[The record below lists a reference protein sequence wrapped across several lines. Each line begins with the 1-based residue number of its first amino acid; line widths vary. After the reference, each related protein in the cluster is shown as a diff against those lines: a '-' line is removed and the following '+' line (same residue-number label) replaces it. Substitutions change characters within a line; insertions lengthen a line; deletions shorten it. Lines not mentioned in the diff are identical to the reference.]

1 MKEFH
6 LSEEEMNQ
14 LAERYETPFL
24 VASATQVE
32 ANYRFMRQHMP
43 HVGIYY
49 AMKANPTPQILQHVA
64 ALGACFDVASAGEM
78 AQLAALGVAGER
90 MIYANPV
97 KDRCGLREAAAI
109 GVRRMTFDDA
119 SEIAKMA
126 QYVPGADVLVR
137 VAVRNN
143 KALVDLNTKF
153 GAPPEQALP
162 LLLQAREAEL
172 NPIGICFHVGS
183 QSLSTAAYEEALILC
198 RGLFQQA
205 AELGLAL
212 TDLDIGGGF
221 PVPAREG
228 LGVDVAAMMAT
239 IDREVARLF
248 PDTAVW
254 CEPGRFMC
262 GNAMNLVTTV
272 IGTKERQGGPWY
284 ILDEGVYGALSG
296 IIFDHWSYP
305 LHCFGTGERRKAT
318 FAGPSCDG
326 IDVLYRD
333 VEVPAQQIGDHVLI
347 TEIGSYSTVSATRF
361 NGFSL
366 APVLLW
372 EDLPESRA
380 RSEREAQ
387 AAREAAQLAEEEVV

>member
-1 MKEFH
+1 MKKFH

-24 VASATQVE
+24 VASAAQVE
-32 ANYRFMRQHMP
+32 DNYRFLRQHMP

-49 AMKANPTPQILQHVA
+49 AMKANPTPQLLERVA
-64 ALGACFDVASAGEM
+64 GLGSCFDVASAGEM
-78 AQLAALGVAGER
+78 VQLQALGVAGSR

-97 KDRCGLREAAAI
+97 KDRRGLRTAAEL

-137 VAVRNN
+137 IAVRNN

-153 GAPPEQALP
+153 GAPVEQAIP
-162 LLLQAREAEL
+162 LLQQAKAAGL

-183 QSLSTAAYEEALILC
+183 QSLSTAAYEEALLLSH
-198 RGLFQQA
+198 GLFQQA
-205 AELGLAL
+205 AEAGMHL

-221 PVPAREG
+221 PVPSREG
-228 LGVDVAAMMAT
+228 LDVDVAGMLHT
-239 IDREVARLF
+239 IDRAVARLF

-272 IGTKERQGGPWY
+272 IGTKERQGKPWY

-305 LHCFGTGERRKAT
+305 LHCFGHGARQQAT

-333 VEVPAQQIGDHVLI
+333 VTVPRQHIGDHVLI

-361 NGFSL
+361 NGFGL
-366 APVLLW
+366 APVLIW
-372 EDLPESRA
+372 EEQP
-380 RSEREAQ
+380 
-387 AAREAAQLAEEEVV
+387 EAAKRQEQESQPVAQEEVV